1 MIPPNDTHDSP
12 GPEPTVED
20 TVSELLV
27 TQARQIQDLSKEL
40 AKSYEKELRF
50 FENLKSRDRNFKKQE
65 NSLTKKIWWLES
77 ERRHLMERE
86 SRLQEQVAQLTEQR
100 DAADRNVRQ
109 LRGSKLG
116 KLQSGM
122 WRVRKAVRSWR

>member
-12 GPEPTVED
+12 EPEPTVED

-27 TQARQIQDLSKEL
+27 TQAREIQDLSQEL

-50 FENLKSRDRNFKKQE
+50 FKNLKSRDRQLKEQE
-65 NSLTKKIWWLES
+65 KSLTKKIWWLES

-86 SRLQEQVAQLTEQR
+86 SRLQKQVTLLTEQR
-100 DAADRNVRQ
+100 DAANRKVQQ

>member
-12 GPEPTVED
+12 EPEPTVED

>member
-1 MIPPNDTHDSP
+1 MIPPNYTDDSP
-12 GPEPTVED
+12 GAEPTVED
-20 TVSELLV
+20 TVSELLA

-50 FENLKSRDRNFKKQE
+50 FENLKSRDRQLKQQE
-65 NSLTKKIWWLES
+65 DSLTKKIWWLES
-77 ERRHLMERE
+77 ERRRLIDRE
-86 SRLQEQVAQLTEQR
+86 SRLREEMAQLTEQR
-100 DAADRNVRQ
+100 EAAERTVRQ

>member
-1 MIPPNDTHDSP
+1 MIPPNYTDDSP

-20 TVSELLV
+20 IVSELLV
-27 TQARQIQDLSKEL
+27 AQAREIQDLSKEL

-50 FENLKSRDRNFKKQE
+50 FKNLKSRDRQLKQQE
-65 NSLTKKIWWLES
+65 NSLMKKIWWLES
-77 ERRHLMERE
+77 ERR
-86 SRLQEQVAQLTEQR
+86 RLQEQVAQLTEQR
-100 DAADRNVRQ
+100 EAADRKMQQ